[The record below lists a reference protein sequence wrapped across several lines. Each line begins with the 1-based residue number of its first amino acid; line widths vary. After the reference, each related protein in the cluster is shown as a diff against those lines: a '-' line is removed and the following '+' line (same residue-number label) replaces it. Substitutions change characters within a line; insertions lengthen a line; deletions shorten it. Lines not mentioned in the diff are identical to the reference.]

1 MTIVHR
7 TRADLATRPIAVAI
21 TTRGKELSIDDTV
34 ADARRLLAARA
45 IRVVPVLD
53 GAAYVGA
60 VDRDAIGADAP
71 PSAAIGP
78 LASPLLPTTTASTPA
93 AEALAALDR
102 DGGKRLVVLAD
113 DDATYV
119 GLVCLRGDRDRLCVD
134 AELTDDPITLSS
146 ERTTL

>member
-7 TRADLATRPIAVAI
+7 TRAELATRPIAAAI

-34 ADARRLLAARA
+34 ADARRLLAAHA
-45 IRVVPVLD
+45 VRVVPVLD

-71 PSAAIGP
+71 PSAALGP
-78 LASPLLPTTTASTPA
+78 FASPLLPTAAASTRVT
-93 AEALAALDR
+93 EALATLDR

-113 DDATYV
+113 DGVSYV

-134 AELTDDPITLSS
+134 AELVDDPTTLPR
-146 ERTTL
+146 ERTPL

>member
-7 TRADLATRPIAVAI
+7 TRADLATRPIATAI

-45 IRVVPVLD
+45 ICVVPVLD

-78 LASPLLPTTTASTPA
+78 FASHLLPTASASTPA
-93 AEALAALDR
+93 SEALAQLDR

-113 DDATYV
+113 DGVSYV

-134 AELTDDPITLSS
+134 AELANN
-146 ERTTL
+146 

>member
-7 TRADLATRPIAVAI
+7 TRADLATCPIAAAI

-34 ADARRLLAARA
+34 ADARRLLAAHA
-45 IRVVPVLD
+45 VRVVPVLD

-93 AEALAALDR
+93 VEALAALDR
-102 DGGKRLVVLAD
+102 DGGKRLVVLGD
-113 DDATYV
+113 DRATYV

-134 AELTDDPITLSS
+134 AALTPDPIIQTS
-146 ERTTL
+146 ERIPS